1 MSSDITPPV
10 PPVNCTNEVASSS
23 PPGRNAT
30 PVEVDPQWLQTLAVR
45 RRRLLRTLGDLGL
58 AGIVGE
64 RWVTVRAD
72 GEGFDFG
79 SLSAKATD
87 RLLQLLEDLADH
99 TAPVI
104 PVVVGQESLFGDGEV
119 FTTPIV
125 APPAARSSVHL
136 VVTV

>member
-10 PPVNCTNEVASSS
+10 PPVNCTNEATSTS
-23 PPGRNAT
+23 PPSRSTT
-30 PVEVDPQWLQTLAVR
+30 PPAADSQWLQTLAVR

-104 PVVVGQESLFGDGEV
+104 PFVAGQESLFGDGEV
-119 FTTPIV
+119 FITPIV